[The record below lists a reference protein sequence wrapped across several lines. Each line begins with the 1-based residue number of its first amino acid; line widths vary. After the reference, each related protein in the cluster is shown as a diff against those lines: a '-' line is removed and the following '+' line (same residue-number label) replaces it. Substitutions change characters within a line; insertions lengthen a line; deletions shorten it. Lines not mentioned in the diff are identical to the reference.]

1 MFKTMLLFIAV
12 SMMFPCFTRGQT
24 IILQLV
30 GTSGESIKN
39 ATYQLDFSIGE
50 MLIETHENS
59 QYMVTQGFH
68 QGTYIVSAI
77 EENPALSY
85 QIKVYPN
92 PVNDFIHLEI
102 GTPITE
108 SIIFIVTDQNGK
120 ITHRARS
127 NELLSLIDFS
137 GYSNGIYFL
146 TVMQKNHLLKSFKII
161 KN

>member
-1 MFKTMLLFIAV
+1 MFKPLLFFIAV
-12 SMMFPCFTRGQT
+12 SIMFPCLLRGQT

-30 GTSGESIKN
+30 GTSGESVIN

-50 MLIETHENS
+50 MLIETCENP
-59 QYMVTQGFH
+59 QYLLTQGFH
-68 QGTYIVSAI
+68 QGTYTISAI

-108 SIIFIVTDQNGK
+108 SIIYIVTDQNGK
-120 ITHRARS
+120 ITHRART

-137 GYSNGIYFL
+137 GYSKGIYFL
-146 TVMQKNHLLKSFKII
+146 TVMQNNHLLKSFKII